1 MHRKDHG
8 LLRSRNFVTMATCHN
23 DFSSLL
29 DYRHMD
35 DLLQR
40 RTLVVTAKSWLWTL
54 NRGGCLVDVYV
65 SILFY
70 YYFGTL
76 ITGPL
81 LNRWPFNGGSTV
93 CPFLFSD
100 HCIKRI
106 DSVLPWVCSVIDH
119 KRPRPMIRNRHSVI
133 REIFAWGIRILGF
146 FYFFILFYFSFFGFW
161 ALESEIQL
169 KESGIPLTFGIR
181 NPLPGIPNPQRGIL
195 ISLHGARRPIKMRWK
210 LKKGY
215 STLAYGSCTP
225 FFCDK

>member
-54 NRGGCLVDVYV
+54 NRGGCLVEVYV

-119 KRPRPMIRNRHSVI
+119 KRPRPMIRNRDSVI

-146 FYFFILFYFSFFGFW
+146 FYFFIFIYFYFFW
-161 ALESEIQL
+161 IL
-169 KESGIPLTFGIR
+169 GFGIR
-181 NPLPGIPNPQRGIL
+181 NTAQGVRNPTNVWNPESTTWNPESTAWNPDFLTWGEKTDQN
-195 ISLHGARRPIKMRWK
+195 AVKT
-210 LKKGY
+210 KKGV
-215 STLAYGSCTP
+215 
-225 FFCDK
+225 